1 MSLSSQ
7 SIFRVLF
14 KPYGRIIG
22 RYLPLDCLFLLQV
35 IQVMFGLEQLGLVY
49 FGELQC
55 VENVGIFL
63 KTFAALRRET
73 SAAQA
78 QKLVK

>member
-1 MSLSSQ
+1 
-7 SIFRVLF
+7 
-14 KPYGRIIG
+14 
-22 RYLPLDCLFLLQV
+22 
-35 IQVMFGLEQLGLVY
+35 MFGLEQLGLVY